1 MLDTSHGLIPPLRV
15 PVGADPERW
24 RTFPTERTVVVIART
39 VTSTVRV
46 LDVLGPVFRDES
58 RVDLVFAFDP
68 SSAFNDGVH
77 DLIRSVGARVLPWHQ
92 YRDLS
97 PDLVITAT
105 ENADLAVEGHTA
117 PVLVLPHGVGF
128 HKVVPDSRSDQ
139 DRLAGV
145 VPDALLRSGRAWLA
159 VSHPDQ
165 AAQLAAAHPLTKG
178 RTLLIGDP
186 CHDTL
191 VNAMDLRAAYRE
203 ALGVTG
209 DRHLI
214 VLSSTWRDRSLLG
227 RNPTLPARL
236 LAELPMDDY
245 AVALV
250 THPNIVSAHGVYQL
264 RSLLASPLSAGLL
277 RIPPTDGWQATLV
290 AGDLLIGDHGSV
302 TFYGAAL
309 GKPLLLGA
317 FSEEEA
323 VPGTPMAELGS
334 QVPRLVPGAPLRPQI
349 ERALTDHAL
358 GSPGSASLGR
368 LGAKALIAPGDAL
381 RRLRTAVYDLLRLE
395 LPERPAPLP
404 RFAPED
410 PRPADPLPDITAVHI
425 TTEVH
430 DTPDGPRVVLSRTPA
445 AVGHFADV
453 GDPET
458 APGIA
463 PGDEAGSPAAG
474 RSPAATFRHLSCSDL
489 ERDRELTENASVL
502 VRDAVAGSVAV
513 ADRWMADT
521 LSRYPGCLLASA
533 AVGDSG
539 CRVGL
544 RDGRTVTATL
554 PDDRPGAMVAAALV
568 YALLRSGRPLEAA
581 DFTLG
586 DLAGD
591 VDLRVVQRDGAA
603 SPAPAAQPDAY
614 RTAPPVAGE
623 LFADRS

>member
-92 YRDLS
+92 YRDLA

-128 HKVVPDSRSDQ
+128 HKVVPDSRSAQ

-165 AAQLAAAHPLTKG
+165 AEQLAAAHPLTKG

-191 VNAMDLRAAYRE
+191 VNGVDLRATYRD

-209 DRHLI
+209 NRRLI

-227 RNPTLPARL
+227 QNPTLPARL

-277 RIPPTDGWQATLV
+277 RLPPTDGWQAALV
-290 AGDLLIGDHGSV
+290 AADLLIGDHGSV

-323 VPGTPMAELGS
+323 VPGTPMAELGRR
-334 QVPRLVPGAPLRPQI
+334 VPRLEPGVPLRPQI
-349 ERALTDHAL
+349 ERALVGAHGPAD
-358 GSPGSASLGR
+358 GASLSE
-368 LGAKALIAPGDAL
+368 LGAKALVAPGHAL
-381 RRLRTAVYDLLRLE
+381 RRLRTAVYGLLG

-404 RFAPED
+404 RFAPET
-410 PRPADPLPDITAVHI
+410 PCPADPLPDITAVHL
-425 TTEVH
+425 TTEIR
-430 DTPDGPRVVLSRTPA
+430 DTPAGPRVNIRRTPA
-445 AVGHFADV
+445 AVGHFADTAGPEATTGTAGEADARDDSPSAGPLPF
-453 GDPET
+453 GD
-458 APGIA
+458 
-463 PGDEAGSPAAG
+463 
-474 RSPAATFRHLSCSDL
+474 TFRHLSCSDL
-489 ERDRELTENASVL
+489 ERDRELPENASVL
-502 VRDAVAGSVAV
+502 VRDTAAASAAD
-513 ADRWMADT
+513 ADRWSADVF
-521 LSRYPGCLLASA
+521 SRYPGSLLTST
-533 AVGDSG
+533 AVAGAG

-544 RDGRTVTATL
+544 RDGRTVVSSLAE
-554 PDDRPGAMVAAALV
+554 DRHGAMITAALV
-568 YALLRSGRPLEAA
+568 YALLRSGRPLGTVT
-581 DFTLG
+581 FTLG
-586 DLAGD
+586 DHTGSTG
-591 VDLRVVQRDGAA
+591 LRLIPQDGTEPPGIAA
-603 SPAPAAQPDAY
+603 APDTY
-614 RTAPPVAGE
+614 RTAPVTGE
-623 LFADRS
+623 RAERP

>member
-92 YRDLS
+92 YRGLS

-165 AAQLAAAHPLTKG
+165 AEQLAAAHPLTRD

-191 VNAMDLRAAYRE
+191 VNGVGLRAAYRE

-209 DRHLI
+209 NRRLI

-227 RNPTLPARL
+227 RNPALPARL

-277 RIPPTDGWQATLV
+277 RIPPTDGWQAALI

-317 FSEEEA
+317 FSEDEA
-323 VPGTPMAELGS
+323 VPGTPMAELGK
-334 QVPRLVPGAPLRPQI
+334 QVPRLEPGAPLRPQI
-349 ERALTDHAL
+349 ERALADSVRGPAD
-358 GSPGSASLGR
+358 SESLSQ
-368 LGAKALIAPGDAL
+368 LGAKALIAPGHAL
-381 RRLRTAVYDLLRLE
+381 RRLRTAVYDLLRLD
-395 LPERPAPLP
+395 LPERSSPLP
-404 RFAPED
+404 RFAPEA
-410 PRPADPLPDITAVHI
+410 PCPADPCPDITAVHI
-425 TTEVH
+425 TTEVR
-430 DTPDGPRVVLSRTPA
+430 DTPVGPQVAIGRTPA
-445 AVGHFADV
+445 AVGHFADA
-453 GDPET
+453 GDLE
-458 APGIA
+458 IA
-463 PGDEAGSPAAG
+463 NATEDGFPSAGPSL
-474 RSPAATFRHLSCSDL
+474 SSDTFRHLSCSDL
-489 ERDRELTENASVL
+489 EQDRSLAESASVL
-502 VRDAVAGSVAV
+502 VRDAVAGSIAA
-513 ADRWMADT
+513 ADRWIADVF
-521 LSRYPGCLLASA
+521 SRYPGCLLASTSVA
-533 AVGDSG
+533 DAG
-539 CRVGL
+539 CRVAL
-544 RDGRTVTATL
+544 RDGRTVVAPL
-554 PDDRPGAMVAAALV
+554 SADRHGAMVVAALV
-568 YALLRSGRPLEAA
+568 YALVRSGRPLEAVT
-581 DFTLG
+581 FTLG
-586 DLAGD
+586 DRAGAT
-591 VDLRVVQRDGAA
+591 VLRVVHRDG
-603 SPAPAAQPDAY
+603 PEDLGPAAQPDTY
-614 RTAPPVAGE
+614 RTTPVAGE
-623 LFADRS
+623 FADRP